1 MKITKNLGDLF
12 LAIFLI
18 LTGLAYFVSFELL
31 GLLIAL
37 AALVAGVLKLI
48 GK

>member
-18 LTGLAYFVSFELL
+18 LTGLAFFFSFPYMDLL
-31 GLLIAL
+31 TAL
-37 AALVAGVLKLI
+37 AALVAGVLKLL
-48 GK
+48 GR